1 MSKTIWIIN
10 DYAGSPHH
18 GMTYRHYYLAKEW
31 IKKGYKV
38 YIITASYSHFL
49 RKFPNVNKNFKIEKI
64 DGINYVWVKV
74 PKYNNSWDKKRV
86 VKWFVF
92 SFKLLFLPFLKIDKP
107 DVIIA
112 SPTAPFFVLP
122 AYKLA
127 KKFKSKFI
135 FEIRDIWPLTLVEL
149 GNFSANHPFIK
160 FMGWF
165 EKFGVKKSDYI
176 VSTLQNYGEHL
187 KNNLKINKNFIWI
200 NNGVSL
206 EEMSK
211 IEPLDKNTEEKI
223 PKDKF
228 IVGYTGT
235 IGVANAIEYLLKAA
249 ELLIGYK
256 DIHFVIVGNGKEKEN
271 LQQRYANLNNITF
284 IEPIKK
290 QQVQSILKFFD
301 VCYIGWNKEKIYN
314 YGISPNKLFDYM
326 YSEKPILHSY
336 DGKNDIVKLAN
347 CGVTVEPEN
356 PKAISNAILKLY
368 NMSEQNRKKLGQNGK
383 KYVLEYFTYDKLAKK
398 YEKLF

>member
-256 DIHFVIVGNGKEKEN
+256 DIHFVIVGDGKEKEN